1 MGCIICSPQ
10 WLRAF
15 LCPLVGR
22 VDYILTLA
30 WGFRHCSFRQTG
42 QCESLDKWN
51 EQQTGSTFSFLYIH
65 VKYFKL
71 CLGGDRGLSYQQKTK
86 FMKQN
91 GGMLKLS
98 HNQDGCTYRV
108 LCNLKKMCLLL
119 SLFVLGTVFS
129 SSKAETV
136 SVDGMEFGLIQT
148 GEAYLMAGSYKGDV
162 VVPSQITVYD
172 EESKNNKTYKVVYL
186 NTKCFYKNTEV
197 TSVKIPSTVRSLLE
211 SCFEGATNLKSVTM
225 TSSVT
230 RVDERCFRDCSSLET
245 ITFSSSVKELP
256 EDCFYGCSSLKA
268 FPISEN
274 VKKIGNFCFYKCKT
288 LENIVIPNSV
298 AELGEDCFSGC
309 ETLESIVI
317 PSSVVKLG
325 SAFMNC
331 GGLKTVDNLSS
342 VSELPAVCF
351 SGCVKLEKVNIPS
364 TVKKIGISCFG
375 NCKNLKQITIPESV
389 TELGHGC
396 FGWSGLTSVVIP
408 SSLTSLSEQCFR
420 DCVNL
425 ASVILPEGL
434 KEIKGGC
441 FSGCSALNDIQIPSS
456 VETIEGC
463 FGGTGLVD
471 VVIPSHVKKFECDFA
486 HCKNLKTAVI
496 LAPTDKLQSSSFYY
510 CDNLVSV
517 TLPETLTSIEGYSF
531 ALCSKLADINIP
543 KGVTVLGKECFD
555 RCSALEKIEL
565 PTSLLELGD
574 GCFQNCKRLILSSI
588 PSSVT
593 TLGSRCFS
601 GCVSISNLLIPET
614 VTTIGE
620 MCFEGCRLESVCIPS
635 SVKTIGGG
643 VLWNGSD
650 NSIAMRDFLTVSYA
664 ITPPVCSESKYSMF
678 HGFNPEQRTLYVPEQ
693 SVNLYKAASDW
704 SEFGKIL
711 PIPDQCTS
719 PSIKVDNQVLTMTS
733 PDKDAQYYYSITNK
747 DEATCRYSETGIV
760 KLNNKYTIKGYSKV
774 KGKLNSPEAMTTCVL
789 SNGQMRI
796 SDSQKEMLL
805 NAHSDSEELQKCA
818 KPTITYDEG
827 TLNFSC
833 DTPNARFYYSI
844 SDNSTIGNTKYE
856 GGVLLT
862 PQLEI
867 SVYAVAEGYG
877 ESELANVS
885 LCLTP
890 ENSQTTSIEKVEAKQ
905 LASVST
911 SNGKVYMDGLKGK
924 VVRFYGLD
932 GKYIGKAHV
941 KDGKTIFATNQ
952 KLLIAYVDGG
962 SIKIA
967 VH

>member
-136 SVDGMEFGLIQT
+136 SVDGMEFGLVQHN
-148 GEAYLMAGSYKGDV
+148 GEAYLLPGSYAGDV

-172 EESKNNKTYKVVYL
+172 EESKVNKTYKVVNL
-186 NTKCFYKNTEV
+186 SIKCFYKNTEV
-197 TSVKIPSTVRSLLE
+197 TSVKIPSTVRSLSE

-225 TSSVT
+225 TSSV
-230 RVDERCFRDCSSLET
+230 VSVGKRCFQECSSLES

-256 EDCFYGCSSLKA
+256 EHCFYGCSSLKA

-274 VKKIGNFCFYKCKT
+274 VKKIGDACFYECT
-288 LENIVIPNSV
+288 ALEK
-298 AELGEDCFSGC
+298 
-309 ETLESIVI
+309 IVI
-317 PSSVVKLG
+317 PSSVTEMEALCFYGCK
-325 SAFMNC
+325 
-331 GGLKTVDNLSS
+331 GLKSVDNLSS
-342 VSELPAVCF
+342 ITVLPLSCF
-351 SGCVKLEKVNIPS
+351 SSCISLEKVNIPS
-364 TVKKIGISCFG
+364 TVESLGFNCFEG
-375 NCKNLKQITIPESV
+375 CKSLKQITIPESV
-389 TELGHGC
+389 TELGHSC
-396 FGWSGLTSVVIP
+396 FGWSGLTNVVLP
-408 SSLTSLSEQCFR
+408 SSITSLSRQCFR
-420 DCVNL
+420 DCTNL
-425 ASVILPEGL
+425 VSVVLPEGL
-434 KEIKGGC
+434 KEIKEGC
-441 FSGCSALNDIQIPSS
+441 FSECEALKSIRIPSS

-463 FGGTGLVD
+463 FSGTGLVE
-471 VVIPSHVKKFECDFA
+471 VVIPSHVRNFECDFA
-486 HCKNLKTAVI
+486 RCKNLKTAVI
-496 LAPTDKLQSSSFYY
+496 LAPTDKLQSSSFCY

-555 RCSALEKIEL
+555 RCTALERIEL
-565 PTSLLELGD
+565 PNSLLELGD
-574 GCFQNCKRLILSSI
+574 GCFRGCKKLKLSSI

-593 TLGSRCFS
+593 TLGNRCFS
-601 GCVSISNLLIPET
+601 RCVSISNLLIPES

-650 NSIAMRDFLTVSYA
+650 NSIAKRDFLTVSYA
-664 ITPPVCSESKYSMF
+664 TTPPICLESKYSMF

-711 PIPDQCTS
+711 PIPEQCTS

-747 DEATCRYSETGIV
+747 DEATCRYSETGVI
-760 KLNNKYTIKGYSKV
+760 KLNNKYAIKGYSKV
-774 KGKLNSPEAMTTCVL
+774 KGKLNSPEATVTCVL
-789 SNGQMRI
+789 SNGQMRN

-805 NAHSDSEELQKCA
+805 NAHSDSEEIQKCA

-885 LCLTP
+885 LRLTP
-890 ENSQTTSIEKVEAKQ
+890 GNSQTTSIEKVEIKQ

-911 SNGKVYMDGLKGK
+911 SNGKVYMDGLKGEM
-924 VVRFYGLD
+924 VRFYGLD

-941 KDGKTIFATNQ
+941 KDGKAIFATNQ

>member
-1 MGCIICSPQ
+1 MSVKNKAMGTPYGVYYIQPSLASNILCS
-10 WLRAF
+10 
-15 LCPLVGR
+15 LVGR
-22 VDYILTLA
+22 VNYIFTSA
-30 WGFRHCSFRQTG
+30 WGFQHCSFRQTG

-98 HNQDGCTYRV
+98 HNQDGCTYWV

-136 SVDGMEFGLIQT
+136 SVDGMEFGLVQHN
-148 GEAYLMAGSYKGDV
+148 GEAYLLPGSYAGDV

-172 EESKNNKTYKVVYL
+172 EESKANKTYKVVNL
-186 NTKCFYKNTEV
+186 SIKCFYKNTEV
-197 TSVKIPSTVRSLLE
+197 TSVKIPSTVRSLSE
-211 SCFEGATNLKSVTM
+211 SCFEGATNLKSVAM
-225 TSSVT
+225 TSSV
-230 RVDERCFRDCSSLET
+230 VSVGKRCFQECSSLES

-256 EDCFYGCSSLKA
+256 EHCFYGCSSLKA

-274 VKKIGNFCFYKCKT
+274 VKKIGDACFYECAA
-288 LENIVIPNSV
+288 LEK
-298 AELGEDCFSGC
+298 
-309 ETLESIVI
+309 IVI
-317 PSSVVKLG
+317 PSSVTEMEALCFYGCK
-325 SAFMNC
+325 A
-331 GGLKTVDNLSS
+331 LKSVDNLASITTLPSS
-342 VSELPAVCF
+342 CFTSCISLEAVN
-351 SGCVKLEKVNIPS
+351 VPS
-364 TVKKIGISCFG
+364 TVECLGLSCFG
-375 NCKNLKQITIPESV
+375 MCKSLKQITIPESV

-408 SSLTSLSEQCFR
+408 SSIKSLSEQCFR

-434 KEIKGGC
+434 KEIKSGC
-441 FSGCSALNDIQIPSS
+441 FSGCSALNDIRIPLS

-463 FGGTGLVD
+463 FSGTGLVE
-471 VVIPSHVKKFECDFA
+471 VVIPSHVKNFECDFA

-496 LAPTDKLQSSSFYY
+496 LAPTDKLQNSSFYY
-510 CDNLVSV
+510 CENLVSV

-574 GCFQNCKRLILSSI
+574 GCFQNCKKLILSSI

-650 NSIAMRDFLTVSYA
+650 NSIAKRDFLTVSYA

-941 KDGKTIFATNQ
+941 KDGKAIFATNQ